1 MATQT
6 QRKVNGVDVTALHET
21 ITAVE
26 EKPELAE
33 FEFRAANRWVSG
45 GHNRTT
51 VKDFYGAG
59 QEDTART
66 APFVLENDEPAVLL
80 GEDNGANPVEHVLH
94 ALAGC
99 LTTSLVYHAAARG
112 IEVRAV
118 ESRLEGTLD
127 LRGFLGVTDEV
138 RNGYD
143 QVKVTFAIEGDL
155 TEEEVEELGRLG
167 PQFSPVFDIVTNP
180 VAVAIEIEHG

>member
-6 QRKVNGVDVTALHET
+6 QRTVNGVDVRALKET
-21 ITAVE
+21 IMAVE
-26 EKPELAE
+26 EKPELGD
-33 FEFRAANRWVSG
+33 FEFRAVNRWVSG

-51 VKDFYGAG
+51 VKEFYGAG
-59 QEDTART
+59 QEDTSRAT
-66 APFVLENDEPAVLL
+66 PFVLDNDEPAVLL
-80 GEDNGANPVEHVLH
+80 GEDNGANPVEYVLH

-112 IEVRAV
+112 IEIEAV

-127 LRGFLGVTDEV
+127 LRGFLGISEEV

-143 QVKVTFAIEGDL
+143 QVKVSFTIEGGL
-155 TEEEVEELGRLG
+155 TEEEAEELGRMG
-167 PQFSPVFDIVTNP
+167 SQFSPVFDIVTNP
-180 VAVAIEIEHG
+180 VPVAIEVERR